1 MQLLSIML
9 NVIGPIFLVVG
20 IAYII
25 GKRFKPSPRGL
36 SVFLIY
42 FFVPA
47 LVFKGIYETE
57 LSGGEMGGIA
67 GVVIGVALV
76 MMLIG
81 LGAARL
87 MNYSEKSESALVLTL
102 ILVNA
107 ANYGIPLN
115 TFAFGDEG
123 GSAAIIYYVMS
134 AILGNI
140 AGVYFASRGSVPA
153 REALL
158 NVFKVPIGY
167 AALIGLT
174 ANLAEVELPLILQRG
189 IIDLAA
195 GAAIPGMLALLGLQ
209 LSRVSL
215 RVPEN
220 LKDKADTLATDFKAV
235 LLASGLRLLVAP
247 FIALGLALLFGL
259 SGTTYNV
266 AVVESSMPTAV
277 LASALATEFGAD
289 AQYVSAVTLVST
301 LLSILT
307 LTVLIAF
314 LGGTIA

>member
-1 MQLLSIML
+1 L
-9 NVIGPIFLVVG
+9 NVL
-20 IAYII
+20 
-25 GKRFKPSPRGL
+25 
-36 SVFLIY
+36 
-42 FFVPA
+42 
-47 LVFKGIYETE
+47 
-57 LSGGEMGGIA
+57 
-67 GVVIGVALV
+67 
-76 MMLIG
+76 
-81 LGAARL
+81 
-87 MNYSEKSESALVLTL
+87 
-102 ILVNA
+102 
-107 ANYGIPLN
+107 
-115 TFAFGDEG
+115 
-123 GSAAIIYYVMS
+123 
-134 AILGNI
+134 
-140 AGVYFASRGSVPA
+140 
-153 REALL
+153 
-158 NVFKVPIGY
+158 KVPIGY
-167 AALIGLT
+167 AAVIGLA
-174 ANLAEVELPLILQRG
+174 ANLADIELPLIFQRG

-220 LKDKADTLATDFKAV
+220 LKDKTETLATDLKAV

-289 AQYVSAVTLVST
+289 AQYVAAVTLVST

-314 LGGTIA
+314 LGGAVA

>member
-20 IAYII
+20 IAFII
-25 GKRFKPSPRGL
+25 GKRFKPDPRSL

-42 FFVPA
+42 LFVPA
-47 LVFKGIYETE
+47 LVFRGIYETE
-57 LSGGEMGGIA
+57 LSGGEIGGIA

-76 MMLIG
+76 MMLLG

-87 MNYSEKSESALVLTL
+87 MNYSQKGESALVLTL

-115 TFAFGDEG
+115 TFAFGEDG
-123 GSAAIIYYVMS
+123 GNVAIVYYVIS
-134 AILGNI
+134 AILSNI
-140 AGVYFASRGSVPA
+140 LGVYFASRGSVPA

-167 AALIGLT
+167 AAIIGLA
-174 ANLAEVELPLILQRG
+174 ANLADIELPLILQRG

-215 RVPEN
+215 RVPNN
-220 LKDKADTLATDFKAV
+220 LKDTTETLATDLKAV

-259 SGTTYNV
+259 SGMTYNV
-266 AVVESSMPTAV
+266 SVVESSMPTAV

-289 AQYVSAVTLVST
+289 AQYVAAVTLVGT
-301 LLSILT
+301 VLSILT

-314 LGGTIA
+314 LGGTVA